1 MVLEPKQYSDPEL
14 EYQFISRFF
23 SEGYRRYLALCLT
36 SSVSQ
41 SVSQSVSAFLFL
53 GDVARRRQTSYD
65 VARLRLMAPMG
76 RWRNS
81 TPFFG
86 AAALCTTKIDGFT
99 VSVTLTSMTT

>member
-1 MVLEPKQYSDPEL
+1 M
-14 EYQFISRFF
+14 F
-23 SEGYRRYLALCLT
+23 LARASVGT
-36 SSVSQ
+36 SLYVSLRQ
-41 SVSQSVSAFLFL
+41 LVSQSVSAFLFL

-81 TPFFG
+81 NPFFG
-86 AAALCTTKIDGFT
+86 AAALCTSKIDGFT